1 MEQAASELMWQ
12 FNDYWSVTPNK
23 EHLLLHDLLHSFTQP
38 SNTTPPSSSFLAPFL
53 IQLGSPESWLGHCP
67 LLICYI
73 MSSLKAQE
81 NEVHQR
87 SKAKGLSR
95 LAPGLLML

>member
-1 MEQAASELMWQ
+1 MWQ

-23 EHLLLHDLLHSFTQP
+23 EHLPNDLLHSFTQP
-38 SNTTPPSSSFLAPFL
+38 SNTPPSSSFLAPFL

-81 NEVHQR
+81 NEVHPR
-87 SKAKGLSR
+87 SKAEGLFR
-95 LAPGLLML
+95 LAPRLLVL